1 MYFCI
6 PLVSFLCS
14 LFCVFV
20 LSYIW
25 LFCDP
30 MYCSLPGSSDH
41 MISQTRVLEWIAI
54 SYFKGSFWPRIKP
67 ISLASPTMAGGFF
80 TIVPPGFAQ
89 LQIMREVRITEDLIF
104 TELLACIC
112 YSLCQMLC
120 CYCYSVA
127 KSCLI
132 LWDPVDCS
140 IPGILV
146 LHYLPEYVQ
155 TPVHCISD
163 VIQPFHPMLSASPI
177 ALNLSQHQG
186 LFSMS
191 WLFVSGGQ
199 SVGASASASASIF
212 PIIFKVISFRIAWFD
227 LAISSTVQ
235 GTLKSLF

>member
-25 LFCDP
+25 PFCDP
-30 MYCSLPGSSDH
+30 MYCSLPGSSGH

-155 TPVHCISD
+155 TPVHWISD
-163 VIQPFHPMLSASPI
+163 VIHLILCRQLLLLP
-177 ALNLSQHQG
+177 
-186 LFSMS
+186 
-191 WLFVSGGQ
+191 
-199 SVGASASASASIF
+199 SIF
-212 PIIFKVISFRIAWFD
+212 PSIRVFFQWVG
-227 LAISSTVQ
+227 SSYQVAKGLELQ
-235 GTLKSLF
+235 LQHQFFQ